1 MSNNLNEIILFTTA
15 GCEGCKIA
23 EKLINKAIEQSNIN
37 IDFEVHPIENSIF
50 GNLAKLYLIDDF
62 PTALFNKR
70 GKVVGKI
77 VGTTTVDEIIKTI
90 NECFKSY

>member
-1 MSNNLNEIILFTTA
+1 MSNNLNKIILFTTE

-23 EKLINKAIEQSNIN
+23 GRLIDKAIEQSNIDIN
-37 IDFEVHPIENSIF
+37 FEVHPIENSIF

-62 PTALFNKR
+62 PTALFSKR

-77 VGTTTVDEIIKTI
+77 VGTTTVDEIIKEI
-90 NECFKSY
+90 NKCF

>member
-1 MSNNLNEIILFTTA
+1 MSNNLNEIILFTTE

-23 EKLINKAIEQSNIN
+23 ERLINKAIEQSGIDIN
-37 IDFEVHPIENSIF
+37 FEVRPIENSIF

-62 PTALFNKR
+62 PTALFSKR

-77 VGTTTVDEIIKTI
+77 VGTTTVDEIIKEI
-90 NECFKSY
+90 NRCF